1 MIGLYIQTKISMN
14 EEKLLSYI
22 KGEILSDVEII
33 EILDW
38 IESSPE
44 NQKKYTL
51 LKNLWVVTGI
61 DHHDLIEVPDFSFR
75 EAKLVQFRP
84 HLMASFM
91 KYAAVFVLAFF
102 LGSVSFFLINSK
114 EHKALSMKF
123 NTIKVP
129 NGQRSQITL
138 YDGTKVWLNSGT
150 TFRYPVLFSSKS
162 REVIIE
168 GEAFFDVAKD
178 KEHPFIL
185 NAGNLS
191 VEVLGTHFDVCAYP
205 EENELSTT
213 LVEGSVNVLN
223 TTTGKRVIL
232 KPGEQVV
239 LNRLTNGLEINAVNT
254 DLYTSWKE
262 NLLKF
267 DNATFE
273 EVIKKMERW
282 YDVKIFVA
290 SGIDTKDRYTM
301 KIKPES
307 LREMLQLVA
316 KTTKIKYEI
325 KESTVFIK

>member
-1 MIGLYIQTKISMN
+1 MN
-14 EEKLLSYI
+14 EEKLLRYI

-102 LGSVSFFLINSK
+102 LGSVSFLLINSK

-301 KIKPES
+301 KIKTES